1 MTRNYYRT
9 GNYKPDRSTCG
20 SVIYNYDFDGYV
32 SMVDMAERIIS
43 DWKFDE
49 RCRKLA
55 NNNIKKGVKQLHMEN
70 MENMIEFIS
79 GTRTATV
86 TFTNQKHINRIKKIY
101 EERKDDFKYFK
112 ENTDGSVCA
121 KIPLKWIKINAGSKT
136 GRVMTEEQKEAAR
149 IRLQKAR
156 ENKNK
161 NK

>member
-1 MTRNYYRT
+1 MSE
-9 GNYKPDRSTCG
+9 K
-20 SVIYNYDFDGYV
+20 
-32 SMVDMAERIIS
+32 
-43 DWKFDE
+43 
-49 RCRKLA
+49 
-55 NNNIKKGVKQLHMEN
+55 N
-70 MENMIEFIS
+70 MENVVEFIF

>member
-1 MTRNYYRT
+1 
-9 GNYKPDRSTCG
+9 
-20 SVIYNYDFDGYV
+20 
-32 SMVDMAERIIS
+32 
-43 DWKFDE
+43 
-49 RCRKLA
+49 
-55 NNNIKKGVKQLHMEN
+55 MEN

-86 TFTNQKHINRIKKIY
+86 TFTNQKHINRTKKLY

-149 IRLQKAR
+149 IRLANAR
-156 ENKNK
+156 KK
-161 NK
+161 MGKK

>member
-1 MTRNYYRT
+1 
-9 GNYKPDRSTCG
+9 
-20 SVIYNYDFDGYV
+20 
-32 SMVDMAERIIS
+32 
-43 DWKFDE
+43 
-49 RCRKLA
+49 
-55 NNNIKKGVKQLHMEN
+55 MEN
-70 MENMIEFIS
+70 TENMVEFIS